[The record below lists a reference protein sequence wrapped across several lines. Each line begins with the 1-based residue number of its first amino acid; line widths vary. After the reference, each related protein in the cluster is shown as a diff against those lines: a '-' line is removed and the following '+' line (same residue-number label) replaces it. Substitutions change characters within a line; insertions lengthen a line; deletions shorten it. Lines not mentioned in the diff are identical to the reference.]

1 MISSQMTKTVDKW
14 TSEQKQNLIGDVIS
28 LVDKETSYSAYDVLQ
43 VVLVGS
49 YVWGTPTADSDVD
62 VLVEVPLRG
71 YNIDDRHGTLMEDGK
86 KIAIH
91 FRDRLKT
98 PKIDDYY
105 VYSGRDW
112 KLSKFLLTTDEMI
125 NASDDDEFKQSRKGV

>member
-1 MISSQMTKTVDKW
+1 MTIKTVDKW
-14 TSEQKQNLIGDVIS
+14 TAEQKQDLIDDVIS
-28 LVDKETSYSAYDVLQ
+28 LVDKETSYDGSSVVQ
-43 VVLVGS
+43 VILVGS
-49 YVWGTPTADSDVD
+49 YVWGVPTVDSDVD
-62 VLVEVPLRG
+62 VLVEIPLRD
-71 YNIDDRHGTLMEDGK
+71 YEIDDRHGTLMKDGK
-86 KIAIH
+86 KIAMH